1 MMLNIFSC
9 AYLPSLVKCLSKGFA
24 LLKVRLFPYCWVFK
38 VLCIFW
44 TIVLYQLYLKKF
56 FFPQTFFVAKLQPR
70 FLPAFCCR
78 VQIFERTLYS
88 RTKQQCWEVNSTL
101 VGENKHL
108 RNKHLKQQQV
118 FVVYPRAESST
129 NNWILWVLS
138 LSTELKVQMLSE

>member
-1 MMLNIFSC
+1 MTNDAEYLFLCLLAIFGKMSVQGFC
-9 AYLPSLVKCLSKGFA
+9 LVKSHIVSLLLS
-24 LLKVRLFPYCWVFK
+24 FK
-38 VLCIFW
+38 SSLYILYNSSLS
-44 TIVLYQLYLKKF
+44 IVSLKF
-56 FFPQTFFVAKLQPR
+56 FFPQTFFIAKLQPR

-129 NNWILWVLS
+129 NNWILWVLWVLNS
-138 LSTELKVQMLSE
+138 KYRC